1 MITVEDYVF
10 VLMMKER
17 SYTAENPIILT
28 AVDSNNT
35 QFLFDVA
42 ERNAIKF
49 EEDYDVICYTFK
61 KGRIKEISIYN
72 IDLKDFDIITEIEE

>member
-1 MITVEDYVF
+1 MEDYVF

-17 SYTAENPIILT
+17 SYTAPTPIILT
-28 AVDSNNT
+28 AVDANNT
-35 QFLFDVA
+35 DFLFEVA

-61 KGRIKEISIYN
+61 KGKIKEISIYS
-72 IDLKDFDIITEIEE
+72 IEQKDFVTISKIEE